1 MYSVKGLGQSY
12 TGDDVTV
19 FSGANDVTVFSGA
32 DDVTVFSGFGVVD
45 SYEASMEVI
54 GELQCAI
61 SQQGFDPGPLDG
73 LWGTKTQKGLKA
85 YAKSIGQATAMSAPT
100 LAALGLDLT
109 EVQAAKDYQTAH
121 KGERPAAYIPSA
133 VTRCG
138 GVFDVPGAAAA
149 GGFMKRN
156 WKWLT
161 AAGVLTAG
169 AIGVGAWL
177 ALRNKDE
184 EEALSGIIAGS
195 PQSYLYGNQYLQQ
208 TYGLGRARSGR
219 ASGTVMPRYAKRGM
233 GRAPRRPRSRRGM
246 GLVTTDSVFTYE
258 NPWLQQIYG

>member
-1 MYSVKGLGQSY
+1 MYSLKGIGQSY
-12 TGDDVTV
+12 TGD
-19 FSGANDVTVFSGA
+19 GL
-32 DDVTVFSGFGVVD
+32 TVFSGFGVVD
-45 SYEASMEVI
+45 TYEASMEVI
-54 GELQCAI
+54 GELQCAL

-73 LWGTKTQKGLKA
+73 LWGTKTQKGLTA
-85 YAKSIGQATAMSAPT
+85 YAKSIGQDKGLSAPT
-100 LAALGLDLT
+100 LAALGLDLA
-109 EVQAAKDYQTAH
+109 EVEAAKQYQAAH

-138 GVFDVPGAAAA
+138 GIFDVPGAAVA
-149 GGFMKRN
+149 GGFLKRN

-177 ALRNKDE
+177 AMRGKDE
-184 EEALSGIIAGS
+184 GDEFGAIIPGS

-208 TYGLGRARSGR
+208 TYGLGRAGR
-219 ASGTVMPRYAKRGM
+219 ERATGTVMPHYAKRRSM
-233 GRAPRRPRSRRGM
+233 GRARSGRRAMGRARRGRRSM
-246 GLVTTDSVFTYE
+246 GLVTTDHVFTYE